1 MKKTAM
7 LRKALDEEQLLILP
21 GAYDGISARV
31 IEKAGFNVAFV
42 GGFGTAASLLG
53 KPDVGLITMTE
64 NVTHARNIAN
74 SINIPLLVDGEAGY
88 GGPSAIA
95 RTIKEFEGAGVAG
108 LFIEDQLHPVKCGA
122 LSKFKEIVPMD
133 DMIMRLRAALAARED
148 PDFIVAAR
156 TDADIV
162 SLNEQIKRCKAYVA
176 EGADLVMPLTR
187 EKEELKRVINEVKA
201 PLWIGWQ
208 QSADF
213 TIQDLRDMGMKG
225 LVMFPTEALFAAT
238 KVMMDAMAELKN
250 SGTVKETFAK
260 YGVFDYRE
268 YFSFIGLRQYIEFD
282 QKFLVENS

>member
-7 LRKALDEEQLLILP
+7 LRKALKEEQLLILP

-74 SINIPLLVDGEAGY
+74 AIDIPLLVDGEAGY
-88 GGPSAIA
+88 GGPSGIA
-95 RTIKEFEGAGVAG
+95 RTVKEFEKAGVAG
-108 LFIEDQLHPVKCGA
+108 LFIEDQLHPIKCGA
-122 LSKFKEIVPMD
+122 LSKFKEIVSMD
-133 DMIMRLRAALAARED
+133 EMIMRLRAALAARED
-148 PDFIVAAR
+148 PDFIIAAR
-156 TDADIV
+156 TDSDIV
-162 SLNEQIKRCKAYVA
+162 SLDEQIKRCKAYIA

-187 EKEELKRVINEVKA
+187 EKEELQRVIEEVKA

-208 QSADF
+208 QTADF

-238 KVMMDAMAELKN
+238 KVMMDVMAELKN
-250 SGTVKETFAK
+250 TGTVKETFAK
-260 YGVFDYRE
+260 YEIFDYRE

-282 QKFLVENS
+282 QQFLGEIS